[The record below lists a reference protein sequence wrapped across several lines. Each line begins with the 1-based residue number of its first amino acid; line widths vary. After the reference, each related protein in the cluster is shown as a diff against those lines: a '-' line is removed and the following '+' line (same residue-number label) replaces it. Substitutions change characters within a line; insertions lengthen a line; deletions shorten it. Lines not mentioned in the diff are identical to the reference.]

1 MTITPKAAAPRA
13 AAKKPVVRKTASV
26 AAPRAAAATRAA
38 SAAATRVVRATPSSA
53 KFAVPAKATKPA
65 APARYK
71 VITDIDDA
79 LFCARVS
86 EALDNGYIL
95 YGNPA
100 ATFNGKSVIL
110 AQAVVLKKLPPVKKV
125 VIKKAAKAKK
135 K

>member
-1 MTITPKAAAPRA
+1 
-13 AAKKPVVRKTASV
+13 
-26 AAPRAAAATRAA
+26 
-38 SAAATRVVRATPSSA
+38 
-53 KFAVPAKATKPA
+53 VPAKAAKPA

-79 LFCARVS
+79 VFCARVS

-100 ATFNGKSVIL
+100 ATYNGKSVIL

-125 VIKKAAKAKK
+125 VVKKAAKAKK

>member
-1 MTITPKAAAPRA
+1 MTITPKTPAPRA
-13 AAKKPVVRKTASV
+13 
-26 AAPRAAAATRAA
+26 PRVAATRA
-38 SAAATRVVRATPSSA
+38 VRATPSSA
-53 KFAVPAKATKPA
+53 QFAKPVKAAKPV

-100 ATFNGKSVIL
+100 ATYNGKSVIL
-110 AQAVVLKKLPPVKKV
+110 AQAVVLKKLPAVKKV
-125 VIKKAAKAKK
+125 AAKKAKK

>member
-1 MTITPKAAAPRA
+1 MTITPKTPAPRA
-13 AAKKPVVRKTASV
+13 AAKKPVVRKTA
-26 AAPRAAAATRAA
+26 
-38 SAAATRVVRATPSSA
+38 AAATRVVRATPA
-53 KFAVPAKATKPA
+53 AAKAAAPVKAAKPV

-100 ATFNGKSVIL
+100 ATYNGKSVIL
-110 AQAVVLKKLPPVKKV
+110 AQAVILKKLPAVKKV
-125 VIKKAAKAKK
+125 AAKKAKK